1 MLPMAQRRET
11 GKKRVA
17 AMRNF
22 FRDDRNVLK
31 LTIVMIVQLCGYT

>member
-17 AMRNF
+17 AMRYF

-31 LTIVMIVQLCGYT
+31 LTIVMIVQFCGYT